1 MKSLENLTFRQ
12 FIANSRVLK
21 QQYGECFTPFF
32 NAELVKCWKK
42 MIYGLQIEEWKR
54 DKIWEYLNDDF
65 PIECLEKLY

>member
-21 QQYGECFTPFF
+21 QQYRECFAPFF

>member
-21 QQYGECFTPFF
+21 QQYGECFAPFF

-42 MIYGLQIEEWKR
+42 MIYGLQMEEWKR